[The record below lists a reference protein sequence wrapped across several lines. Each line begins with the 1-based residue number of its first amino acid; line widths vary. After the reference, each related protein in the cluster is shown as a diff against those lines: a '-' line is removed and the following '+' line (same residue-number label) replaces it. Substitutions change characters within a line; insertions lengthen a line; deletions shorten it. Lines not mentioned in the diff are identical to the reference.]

1 MIYGVFSLLVANFIG
16 GALSPIFVKLG
27 VREIPPLTFTLLR
40 FILAA
45 IFIYPLYVKQ
55 KHSKL
60 ELGKSKLILLNA
72 LFFAANV
79 ALFSI
84 AIQFTTVIMSQIIYT
99 FVPILVG
106 VFSILFLNEKIS
118 KNKIIGSTVAFLGL
132 SFLISQSISKTETI
146 SLGTPLGNTLTF
158 IAAFSWASYL
168 VLSKKIHQNYSS
180 ITISFT
186 SFISTVIILIFLI
199 PFELAIRPLNIDAI
213 TLTGMISLFGVA
225 LFSSVVMI
233 YLLQTGIKINGA
245 FIASIFGYTA
255 PFFAIISAIP
265 ILSEKLTPELIIGGI
280 LIIFGVFYATT
291 FSQAQKYI
299 KSKLYG

>member
-1 MIYGVFSLLVANFIG
+1 MTLGIISLLVANFIG

-27 VREIPPLTFTLLR
+27 VKEVPPLTFTAAR

-45 IFIYPLYVKQ
+45 IFIFPFYIRQ

-60 ELGKSKLILLNA
+60 GLRESRLIFLNT

-118 KNKIIGSTVAFLGL
+118 KNKIIGSAVAFLGL
-132 SFLISQSISKTETI
+132 VFLISQSISKTETI
-146 SLGTPLGNTLTF
+146 SLGTPLGNALTC
-158 IAAFSWASYL
+158 IAASSWAAYL

-186 SFISTVIILIFLI
+186 GFISTAVILAFLI
-199 PFELAIRPLNIDAI
+199 PFELSIRPLNLELI
-213 TLTGMISLFGVA
+213 TLTGIISLFGVA
-225 LFSSVVMI
+225 LFSSVIMI
-233 YLLQTGIKINGA
+233 YLLQTGIKISGA
-245 FIASIFGYTA
+245 FIAALFGYTA
-255 PFFAIISAIP
+255 PFFGIISAIP

-291 FSQAQKYI
+291 FSQARKYI